1 MNLKNRRKVVT
12 DRKRDVNQMLK
23 HFNIKTDNPLVFMDQ
38 TTMKKFIQ
46 GDEKSK
52 YSLLMEA
59 MNFESLEKK

>member
-1 MNLKNRRKVVT
+1 MNLKNRLKVVT
-12 DRKRDVNQMLK
+12 DRKRDVNEMLK
-23 HFNIKTDNPLVFMDQ
+23 HFNIKIDNPLVFMDQ

>member
-1 MNLKNRRKVVT
+1 MKNRRKVVT
-12 DRKRDVNQMLK
+12 DRKRDVNEMLK
-23 HFNIKTDNPLVFMDQ
+23 HFNIKIDNPLVFMDQ

-52 YSLLMEA
+52 YFLLMEA